1 MKRPIDRNDPTLDGA
16 TGRYS
21 LEDME
26 WVNQAKNGDSKGYG
40 NLVRKYQDRVFNT
53 CWRICGHLDDARDL
67 TQDAFIKAFE
77 RLATF
82 EHRSSFYT
90 WLFRIAVN
98 LAISHRRSND
108 RRRVVSMDA
117 PTLADGSQAESLTR
131 LARERSEGDPATR
144 TSNAEL
150 LSHVARALQ
159 ALDDEQRA
167 VVVLR
172 DIEGMDYAAIAQILN
187 IAEGTVKSRLHRG
200 RTAIQRAL
208 SGLLNETPRRSGS
221 E

>member
-1 MKRPIDRNDPTLDGA
+1 MKRPKERKDQKVDGA
-16 TGRYS
+16 TGSYS

-26 WVNQAKNGDSKGYG
+26 WVNQAKNGDSKAYG

-77 RLATF
+77 RLTSF

-98 LAISHRRSND
+98 LAISHRRSSD

-131 LARERSEGDPATR
+131 RTRERSEGDPAIR

-150 LSHVARALQ
+150 LSHVARALS

-172 DIEGMDYAAIAQILN
+172 DIEGLDYAAIAQILDV
-187 IAEGTVKSRLHRG
+187 AEGTVKSRLHRG
-200 RTAIQRAL
+200 RLAIQRAL
-208 SGLLNETPRRSGS
+208 SGLLDETPRRSGS